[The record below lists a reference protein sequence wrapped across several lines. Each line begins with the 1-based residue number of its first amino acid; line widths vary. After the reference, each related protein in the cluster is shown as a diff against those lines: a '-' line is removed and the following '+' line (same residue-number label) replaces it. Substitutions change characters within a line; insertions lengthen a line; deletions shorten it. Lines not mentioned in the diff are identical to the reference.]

1 MRVLITGITGL
12 LGAEAAAV
20 LTSRGHQVL
29 GVSRSYSGEVAGCR
43 VVPAVYGSD
52 SFNGLLADVDAV
64 VHLAARRGGQEPIEN
79 FVADITT
86 ADNIIR
92 GCEAAGVQTC
102 VLASSISVYDPA
114 LTLPW
119 SEDHTGT
126 PRNSYGIAKL
136 AIEQLGSIHAREGK
150 TRVVSLRFGHLYGAF
165 ENTPHMINT
174 FLKTAAEGKPLK
186 VCPPSEK
193 RRDMTYVADAAE
205 AIALALGD
213 ENQPMDNVEGS
224 FNIGSGAAVSNFE
237 IAQIVSEVFN
247 IPEPTIVDEW
257 ADTSIPSLMDLTRA
271 VEVLKYQPA
280 YDFVSGVTDI
290 RNRLLAA
297 SNLSNS

>member
-12 LGAEAAAV
+12 LGAEVAAV
-20 LTSRGHQVL
+20 LSSRGHQVV

-43 VVPAVYGSD
+43 VIPAAYGSER
-52 SFNGLLADVDAV
+52 FNGLLADVDAV
-64 VHLAARRGGQEPIEN
+64 VHLAARRGGNEPIES
-79 FVADITT
+79 FVADIAT

-92 GCEAAGVQTC
+92 GCEAAGVHTC

-114 LTLPW
+114 LPLPW
-119 SEDHTGT
+119 GEENVGT
-126 PRNSYGIAKL
+126 PRNSYGVAKL

-165 ENTPHMINT
+165 EDTPHMINT

-213 ENQPMDNVEGS
+213 EGLSMDNVEGT

-247 IPEPTIVDEW
+247 IPEPTVVDEW
-257 ADTSIPSLMDLTRA
+257 SDTSIPSLMDLTRS

-290 RNRLLAA
+290 RDRLLATTDV
-297 SNLSNS
+297 SRS